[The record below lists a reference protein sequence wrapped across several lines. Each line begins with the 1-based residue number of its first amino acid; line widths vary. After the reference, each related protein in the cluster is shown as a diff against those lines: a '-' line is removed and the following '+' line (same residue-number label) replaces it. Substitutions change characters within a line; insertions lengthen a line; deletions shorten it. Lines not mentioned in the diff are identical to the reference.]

1 MLKDLLCYLRKSGI
15 EKISLISVLLG
26 RLWWLARFHSGSAE
40 LTVVTAAAATEM
52 TKTADFRVG
61 CNS

>member
-1 MLKDLLCYLRKSGI
+1 LRKSGI
-15 EKISLISVLLG
+15 EKIYLISVLLG

-52 TKTADFRVG
+52 TKTADFRAEG
-61 CNS
+61 DWLQ